1 MHNPFLI
8 GDTIYLRPIE
18 RDDAAVIQPWV
29 NDADVTRTLRR
40 NWPMSR
46 HAEEAFIESLAKDE
60 HRVCL
65 MIVLKEGDRPIGVC
79 GLNDSDPVNRHAA
92 RWPLARLALHGVAA
106 RGMAWSVT

>member
-92 RWPLARLALHGVAA
+92 RAAGTTRSAWGCCARNGVV
-106 RGMAWSVT
+106 G